1 MDCVSKCWEKK
12 AFLPV
17 WPFCPE
23 HFLAQFPRPLL
34 FLQDFVRFQ
43 HSTGDKMESQV
54 MGRAVTTSGGYVQ
67 GSSKS
72 QLEPGPWQLSSAQR
86 FRRGHGEKDTPSC
99 PGLASD
105 FKMSVSFVACCW
117 PRDSKDGT
125 TQSTGSPGTEHLTH
139 HPSHRTVSKY
149 ACRIKG
155 R

>member
-17 WPFCPE
+17 WSRSFCPE

-43 HSTGDKMESQV
+43 PSTGEKMESQV
-54 MGRAVTTSGGYVQ
+54 MGGAVTTSGGYVQ

-105 FKMSVSFVACCW
+105 FKMSSVFLLAAD
-117 PRDSKDGT
+117 PETARMGL
-125 TQSTGSPGTEHLTH
+125 PEHWF
-139 HPSHRTVSKY
+139 SWHRTSHSSSFTQNSIQV
-149 ACRIKG
+149 CMQN
-155 R
+155 